1 LSTKICSTCKFEKD
15 IKDFYTQE
23 KYSKTKGNYL
33 YIPPECKECVKEKSR
48 EIKFK
53 NKEHVHE
60 QYKQYYAKDKQ
71 RYKDNSKRWK
81 KENPDKN
88 KEYGKNFRESEDNK
102 DKLKGYSEKRKV
114 KNHKISNKEW
124 KACKEY
130 FNDSC
135 AYCGIHISD
144 HFNTYAGELKL
155 FDFHREH
162 VDDQG
167 ANDLSNCVPSCKSCN
182 SEKHTSTLSDWYN
195 LDNPKYSLEREAKI
209 FKWLDSDYKLY
220 IKLS

>member
-1 LSTKICSTCKFEKD
+1 LKTC
-15 IKDFYTQE
+15 IKCGESKPETTEYFYETNDKKSLQG
-23 KYSKTKGNYL
+23 S
-33 YIPPECKECVKEKSR
+33 CKECAKKQAR
-48 EIKFK
+48 ERKRQ
-53 NKEHVHE
+53 NKERSHE
-60 QYKQYYAKDKQ
+60 LYKQYYAKDKQ

-102 DKLKGYSEKRKV
+102 DTLKGYSEKRKV

-135 AYCGIHISD
+135 AYCGLHISE
-144 HFNTYAGELKL
+144 HFNMYAGELKL

-167 ANDLSNCVPSCKSCN
+167 TNDLSNCVPSCKSCN

-195 LDNPKYSLEREAKI
+195 SNNPKYCLEREVKI
-209 FKWLDSDYKLY
+209 LKWIEVDYKLH
-220 IKLS
+220 IKVKLK